1 MPPEPKDTA
10 SATRRKF
17 LGPLRRPM
25 LHFQR
30 TLGAGILVILPIGMT
45 VLILKFFF
53 DLLDP
58 VLQPAVD
65 LLPGPTITGAGLIAL
80 IVLVYLLGLF
90 AALVVGRRL
99 IDFGHRIMEV
109 IPVVKGIYGTTRM
122 AIQILS
128 SSNNGSFNGGGN
140 GDGKKGSD
148 GRRQADIGLVL
159 VEQLFS
165 DGSWRPRTPLHIN
178 TVIDTVCN
186 RLVVDRADLMGTGRH
201 RRVVAA
207 RGLVAYLARSMT
219 TLSYPEIAQALGR
232 RHHST
237 FHTAVKRITKQ
248 LREQLRIDAR
258 GRSSASTGLR
268 PAHQPAH
275 RSPLRAQYASLL
287 LLLQSIN
294 EAPGL
299 AAAQLEPYQVQNSL
313 GVGEE
318 DFVDPRTSAHRY
330 QQQERLAPLRI
341 GRRDNAQ
348 LRPLRDRSNHTV
360 PLAASALAHID
371 PSRLQAVEAAADQ
384 LPHLLV
390 GNPLLEATQ
399 YRQRVASSVSQLL
412 QDAIHF
418 VRMELAQHVG

>member
-1 MPPEPKDTA
+1 MNGREHERAALELSQPTH
-10 SATRRKF
+10 
-17 LGPLRRPM
+17 G
-25 LHFQR
+25 
-30 TLGAGILVILPIGMT
+30 
-45 VLILKFFF
+45 
-53 DLLDP
+53 LLDRIP
-58 VLQPAVD
+58 CERPGGQHSRLHAPAQN
-65 LLPGPTITGAGLIAL
+65 
-80 IVLVYLLGLF
+80 
-90 AALVVGRRL
+90 RL
-99 IDFGHRIMEV
+99 RLHLRK
-109 IPVVKGIYGTTRM
+109 PRSLR
-122 AIQILS
+122 AQLLS
-128 SSNNGSFNGGGN
+128 SPFARC
-140 GDGKKGSD
+140 
-148 GRRQADIGLVL
+148 GRA
-159 VEQLFS
+159 
-165 DGSWRPRTPLHIN
+165 
-178 TVIDTVCN
+178 
-186 RLVVDRADLMGTGRH
+186 
-201 RRVVAA
+201 
-207 RGLVAYLARSMT
+207 LAS
-219 TLSYPEIAQALGR
+219 
-232 RHHST
+232 
-237 FHTAVKRITKQ
+237 KQ